1 MNNNFGF
8 GIIMSFLSSRI
19 EKYRYDYIHILFFTL
34 CILMPFSI
42 TYAATNYR
50 STEVQRL
57 SEALNIP
64 VDSLHEGFNIFNI
77 APLPVKVLYH
87 ADQVSFIGYDIFPE
101 EVKEMAHTP
110 ILSFLERYFLQL
122 SYPAP
127 GRPREK
133 MIKEDRF
140 TFEVGNLSTILSL
153 RPEDSFSYNYE
164 LRKYHITWTRND
176 QLLLSISF
184 PAEHE
189 LISGETK
196 IEADQNVESDILAST
211 PVLPSSFLRSTLT
224 PTVQGSYFIKKGKKY
239 PKDQLTGDLYFKQQA
254 DTIAILFDS
263 DHPLESAANLMLSPN
278 VQGDFLLKFKQVM
291 YGYKKHH
298 FDAPLKQWIAY
309 CIQSGCELFFGVEA
323 YESDN
328 IKASIIAV
336 NEAEGYNHV
345 LFVDIPI
352 SIIGSPSG
360 EISATLETFIP
371 MHNVMGLFAKFRE
384 NKIKQSKIY
393 Y

>member
-140 TFEVGNLSTILSL
+140 TFEVGNLSTI
-153 RPEDSFSYNYE
+153 Y
-164 LRKYHITWTRND
+164 
-176 QLLLSISF
+176 
-184 PAEHE
+184 
-189 LISGETK
+189 
-196 IEADQNVESDILAST
+196 
-211 PVLPSSFLRSTLT
+211 
-224 PTVQGSYFIKKGKKY
+224 
-239 PKDQLTGDLYFKQQA
+239 
-254 DTIAILFDS
+254 
-263 DHPLESAANLMLSPN
+263 
-278 VQGDFLLKFKQVM
+278 
-291 YGYKKHH
+291 
-298 FDAPLKQWIAY
+298 
-309 CIQSGCELFFGVEA
+309 
-323 YESDN
+323 
-328 IKASIIAV
+328 
-336 NEAEGYNHV
+336 
-345 LFVDIPI
+345 
-352 SIIGSPSG
+352 
-360 EISATLETFIP
+360 
-371 MHNVMGLFAKFRE
+371 
-384 NKIKQSKIY
+384 
-393 Y
+393 